1 MVRHGFAISSI
12 GSERPIFPEETVMT
26 TPEPEAVDAPSREG
40 PLGRSSMRIV
50 VIAMMICSALGS
62 LDLTIV
68 STAAPTIVGQLDGVQ
83 YLSLLFTTYIIV
95 AGVTTPL
102 YGKLA
107 DLYGTR
113 RLYIFAISAFLVGSV
128 LSGAAQSMIQLIVF
142 RAVQGV
148 GAGGLSVLTMT
159 VVAEIVPLRER
170 GKFMGMFG
178 AVLGVGAIA
187 GPLLGGI
194 LTDQLSWRWIFY
206 INLPL
211 GLIALVAIVREL
223 KLPPKK
229 STAPIDYAGFFLLA
243 ALIADI
249 TLLASWGGA
258 QYAWSSPIIIALAAG
273 AMVLVALFVMRELR
287 APEPIMPPRLFRIP
301 SITFACLANV
311 MVHTWVTVIGTFVPL
326 FIQLAMGISAFNSGL
341 LQLPIVFGLMV
352 VSIVGGGLITKWR
365 RYKWSPVLGSA
376 LAVPS
381 LLLFATMTPDTSL
394 WLVVTYMVFFGLT
407 VGLCMQPLMVA
418 IQATAPERDMGSATA
433 TGAFSQRIGG
443 SLGFAALAALFSIRL
458 SAELSQRLPAGTAAR
473 IPSDGSI
480 SPMDLRALPAD
491 LRAAVEL
498 AFAHTI
504 RSVFLWTIPLMVL
517 ALVFSLMLK
526 DVRIDEGVEIEV

>member
-1 MVRHGFAISSI
+1 M
-12 GSERPIFPEETVMT
+12 
-26 TPEPEAVDAPSREG
+26 
-40 PLGRSSMRIV
+40 

-68 STAAPTIVGQLDGVQ
+68 STAAPTIVGQLEGVQ
-83 YLSLLFTTYIIV
+83 YLSLLFTIYIIV

-113 RLYIFAISAFLVGSV
+113 RLYIFAISAFLVGSA
-128 LSGAAQSMIQLIVF
+128 LSGAAQSMAQLIVF
-142 RAVQGV
+142 RALQGV

-170 GKFMGMFG
+170 GRFMGMFG

-187 GPLLGGI
+187 GPLLGGV

-211 GLIALVAIVREL
+211 GLLALAAIIWQL
-223 KLPPKK
+223 KVPPKK
-229 STAPIDYAGFFLLA
+229 STMPIDYLGFILLA

-249 TLLASWGGA
+249 TLLTSRGGV
-258 QYAWSSPIIIALAAG
+258 QDPWSSPIILGMATAG
-273 AMVLVALFVMRELR
+273 VVLVVLFVWRELR

-311 MVHTWVTVIGTFVPL
+311 MVHTWITVIGAFVPM
-326 FIQLAMGISAFNSGL
+326 FIQLAMGINAFNSGL
-341 LQLPIVFGLMV
+341 LQLPMVFGLMV
-352 VSIVGGGLITKWR
+352 VSIVGGNLITKWR

-381 LLLFATMTPDTSL
+381 LLLFATMTPDTNL
-394 WLVVTYMVFFGLT
+394 WLVITYMVVFGLI
-407 VGLCMQPLMVA
+407 VGLCMQPLIVA

-433 TGAFSQRIGG
+433 AGAFSQRIGG
-443 SLGFAALAALFSIRL
+443 SLGFAALAALFSSRL
-458 SAELSQRLPAGTAAR
+458 SAELSHRLPADAAAR

-480 SPMDLRALPAD
+480 SPGDLQALPVDLRLV
-491 LRAAVEL
+491 VES
-498 AFAHTI
+498 AFADTI
-504 RSVFLWTIPLMVL
+504 RSVFLWTIPLMIL